1 MKYIQ
6 IQVCH
11 LCSHHK
17 LGLVN
22 KFERKMKWKKKKLR
36 DWKGLSFRNASLELS
51 ILSMSLCIYWS
62 FGVKECNKELHFW
75 FSWWIWENISKLV
88 IELTNLENRNG
99 KTFFSYICD
108 IERWPLWSSG
118 EKCQTPHQK
127 SGQIIKRNRGMVH
140 RTQPR
145 VGQYNQFLDDNGIIH
160 VNGRIGQSH
169 LSYHQKYPMILPRN
183 HHVTCLL

>member
-1 MKYIQ
+1 MLGGPETQARKSIWFEMKYIQ

-51 ILSMSLCIYWS
+51 ILSMTLCIYWS

-99 KTFFSYICD
+99 KTFFRTFVIPRD
-108 IERWPLWSSG
+108 GLREAVV
-118 EKCQTPHQK
+118 K
-127 SGQIIKRNRGMVH
+127 SVKHHIKRVVRSSNVIEEWS
-140 RTQPR
+140 T
-145 VGQYNQFLDDNGIIH
+145 V
-160 VNGRIGQSH
+160 
-169 LSYHQKYPMILPRN
+169 LSQEWTN
-183 HHVTCLL
+183 TTNFWTTTG

>member
-1 MKYIQ
+1 MLGGPETQARKSIWFEMKYIQ

-51 ILSMSLCIYWS
+51 ILSMTLCIYWS

-88 IELTNLENRNG
+88 IELTNLENRYG
-99 KTFFSYICD
+99 KTFFFVH
-108 IERWPLWSSG
+108 LWYREMAFVKQWWKVSNTTSK
-118 EKCQTPHQK
+118 EWSDHQT
-127 SGQIIKRNRGMVH
+127 
-140 RTQPR
+140 
-145 VGQYNQFLDDNGIIH
+145 
-160 VNGRIGQSH
+160 
-169 LSYHQKYPMILPRN
+169 
-183 HHVTCLL
+183 